1 MERRINMPGKKKQSR
16 RELFDGLL
24 ENIDKQ
30 IETDTKLKELMEALK
45 TIITNSSKSQSISD
59 KVLEIRD
66 LYVEAEILQ
75 AEGRAIFHQ
84 LFGTGFER

>member
-1 MERRINMPGKKKQSR
+1 MPTGKRQGRK
-16 RELFDGLL
+16 ELFDELL

-30 IETDTKLKELMEALK
+30 IETDGKLKEMMEALK
-45 TIITNSSKSQSISD
+45 VLVSKGSKSQLVSD
-59 KVLEIRD
+59 KVIDIRN

-84 LFGTGFER
+84 LFGTEFER

>member
-1 MERRINMPGKKKQSR
+1 MPGKKKQSR

-45 TIITNSSKSQSISD
+45 TIITNSSKSQSLSD

>member
-1 MERRINMPGKKKQSR
+1 MPTRKRQGRK
-16 RELFDGLL
+16 ELFEGLL

-30 IETDTKLKELMEALK
+30 IEMDSKLKELMEALK
-45 TIITNSSKSQSISD
+45 IIVTNNSKNHDISD

-75 AEGRAIFHQ
+75 AEGRAIFHR

>member
-1 MERRINMPGKKKQSR
+1 MPGKKRQSR
-16 RELFDGLL
+16 KELFDRLL

-30 IETDTKLKELMEALK
+30 IATDVKIKELMEVLK
-45 TIITNSSKSQSISD
+45 IIVRKSSKSKIVSE
-59 KVLEIRD
+59 KALEIRN

-84 LFGTGFER
+84 LFGTEFER